1 MEIMIPKVFEKYLYH
16 KKSTL
21 LAVGPM
27 SKNCVDATIEMS
39 NSYKVPIILIAS
51 RRQID
56 SAAFG
61 GGYVNEWDT
70 STFSKYVK
78 KKDKNNLI
86 FLARD
91 HGGPW
96 QNNVEKQKKYN
107 LKDAMS
113 SAKESF
119 KCDIDS
125 GFKFIHIDT
134 SMSLN
139 GSENNKKKCMDRL
152 FEFYEFCH
160 VYAKKKKKD
169 IFFEIGTEEQSGTTN
184 TKEEL
189 EETLNKTINFCNK
202 NKFKKPTFVVI
213 QSGTRVMEMKNVGSF
228 DLPFRVKNEVPAEI
242 QVPQMINICKKYN
255 ILMKEHNTDYLSNE
269 ALSWHPKLGIHA
281 ANVAPE
287 FGVIETRAIIKIVDE
302 LRLKNLKERLLNI
315 SLNSGKWKKWM
326 IKDSGAS
333 DYDKSLIA
341 GHYVFS
347 NPEFTE
353 LKDILRK
360 TLKKK
365 KNLDLDTHLKNEI
378 KKTLFRYLQNFKI
391 I

>member
-1 MEIMIPKVFEKYLYH
+1 M
-16 KKSTL
+16 
-21 LAVGPM
+21 
-27 SKNCVDATIEMS
+27 
-39 NSYKVPIILIAS
+39 
-51 RRQID
+51 Q
-56 SAAFG
+56 
-61 GGYVNEWDT
+61 
-70 STFSKYVK
+70 
-78 KKDKNNLI
+78 
-86 FLARD
+86 
-91 HGGPW
+91 
-96 QNNVEKQKKYN
+96 
-107 LKDAMS
+107 
-113 SAKESF
+113 
-119 KCDIDS
+119 
-125 GFKFIHIDT
+125 
-134 SMSLN
+134 
-139 GSENNKKKCMDRL
+139 
-152 FEFYEFCH
+152 
-160 VYAKKKKKD
+160 KKKKKD

-347 NPEFTE
+347 NPEFIE